1 MVGNRLAKFKGKLYN
16 ILEGNTAIE
25 NVSKEEI

>member
-1 MVGNRLAKFKGKLYN
+1 MVGNRLVKFKGKLYN
-16 ILEGNTAIE
+16 ILEGNIVIE